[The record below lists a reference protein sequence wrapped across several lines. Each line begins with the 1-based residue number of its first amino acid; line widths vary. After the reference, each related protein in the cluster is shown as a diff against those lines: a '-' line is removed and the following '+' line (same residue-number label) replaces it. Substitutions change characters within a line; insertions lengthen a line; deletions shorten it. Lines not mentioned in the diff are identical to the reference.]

1 VPFTLTDVVP
11 WGRSFVE
18 YRQMFALR
26 DDDLAGPVLGCG
38 DGPASFNAEATRRGA
53 RVVSMDP
60 LFQFDERAIRQR
72 IADTSEV
79 VLAQAR
85 ANAHEFV
92 WDTIRSVDELERV
105 RMGAMTAFLEDYARP
120 PAGRY
125 IAGALPYLP
134 FQDGAF
140 TLALCSHFLFLYSE
154 QYSEAFHVAS
164 VRELCRVAPEVRI
177 FPLLELGGRAS
188 RHIAPVAGHLSAA
201 GLTVSFET
209 VPYEVQR
216 GGNQMLRIRR

>member
-1 VPFTLTDVVP
+1 
-11 WGRSFVE
+11 
-18 YRQMFALR
+18 
-26 DDDLAGPVLGCG
+26 
-38 DGPASFNAEATRRGA
+38 
-53 RVVSMDP
+53 MDP
-60 LFQFDERAIRQR
+60 LFQFDQRAIRQR
-72 IADTSEV
+72 IADTREV

-92 WDTIRSVDELERV
+92 WDTIRSVEELERV
-105 RMGAMTAFLEDYARP
+105 RMDAMTAFLDDYGRQ

-134 FQDGAF
+134 FQAGAF

-154 QYSEAFHVAS
+154 QFSEDFHLAS

-177 FPLLELGGRAS
+177 FPLLELGGRSS
-188 RHIAPVAGHLSAA
+188 RHVAPVAQHLSAA
-201 GLTVSFET
+201 GFTVSFET
-209 VPYEVQR
+209 VPYEFQR